1 MIALDVT
8 ERVALILKEK
18 KITQLEL
25 CKATG
30 ITKSTMNYILTNH
43 KHFDADHIIDIA
55 NRLGVS
61 VSWLLTGE
69 DNKDGECNDQLAK
82 NKLTSPEEELLKIYR
97 ILDREG
103 QTMVLATAYQ
113 HRDRLTTGKEQR

>member
-1 MIALDVT
+1 MDIT
-8 ERVALILKEK
+8 ERVSKILKEK
-18 KITQLEL
+18 KISQLEL

-43 KHFDADHIIDIA
+43 KHFDADHVIDIA

-69 DNKDGECNDQLAK
+69 DNNGAEHRNQLVK
-82 NKLTSPEEELLKIYR
+82 KKLTSEEEELLNIYR
-97 ILDREG
+97 TLDREG
-103 QTMVLATAYQ
+103 KTMVLAAAYT
-113 HRDRLTTGKEQR
+113 HRDRLKADKDQQ